1 MASLVDLVLVVDT
14 SDSMKP
20 CFEHLK
26 QNLSSLISP
35 LVQANFTVRFGLLG
49 YAAGKDRTGSI
60 IYDHTFIG
68 GSGHEL
74 LKNLYSNQ
82 LSSDSYFTRDLH
94 VLKTALSN
102 LNPQGNE
109 DTFLAL
115 DIASD
120 FPFGPKNTTRRV
132 IALFTD
138 EKMEDGIKEHE
149 PAAKLENLISK
160 IYSRG
165 IGLFYFGP
173 HSSHLDELSSIPGCQ
188 ITPVNS
194 GDGLKNLD
202 FSKLLEQIGKAI
214 SMSKLQS
221 GLENTWEKAIYGQ
234 DRWDFTKSTNS
245 SNREVVLGVG
255 ESSKLD
261 TTEPLNNIRIK
272 LKWTADVDLDLH
284 AFIRR
289 KNGNEE
295 HVYYANKQAR
305 NIRLDND
312 AGIGDLGGDNKE
324 NIKITSIEDVEVII
338 FAANIFSLG
347 GSFADYDG
355 QIIIRT
361 NNGDKV
367 TVPLSSPKT
376 ANWCVISKLTNNSNQ
391 GPTVININKV
401 TNDTP
406 KIDSF

>member
-1 MASLVDLVLVVDT
+1 MASFVDLVLVVDA

-26 QNLSSLISP
+26 QNLSALISP
-35 LVQANFTVRFGLLG
+35 LVQAKFIVRFGLLG
-49 YAAGKDRTGSI
+49 YAAGKDRSGKI

-68 GSGHEL
+68 GSGYDL
-74 LKNLYSNQ
+74 LKNLYSIQ
-82 LSSDSYFTRDLH
+82 LNPNSFFTKDIHL
-94 VLKTALSN
+94 LKTTLSN
-102 LNPQGNE
+102 LTPQGNE

-149 PAAKLENLISK
+149 PASKLEELIAK

-165 IGLFYFGP
+165 ISLFYFGP
-173 HSSHLDELSSIPGCQ
+173 HSSHLDDLSSIPGCQ
-188 ITPVNS
+188 VTPVNS
-194 GDGLKNLD
+194 GDGLKDLD

-221 GLENTWEKAIYGQ
+221 GFENTWNKAIYGQ

-261 TTEPLNNIRIK
+261 TTEPLTNIRIK

-284 AFIRR
+284 AFIKR

-295 HVYYANKQAR
+295 HVFYGNRHSR
-305 NIRLDND
+305 NIHLDND
-312 AGIGDLGGDNKE
+312 AGVGDLGGDNKE
-324 NIKITSIEDVEVII
+324 NIKISYLDDIEEIL

-355 QIIIRT
+355 KIIIRT

-376 ANWCVISKLTNNSNQ
+376 ANWCVISKLTNSSNE
-391 GPTVININKV
+391 GPIVININKV
-401 TNDTP
+401 TNNLP
-406 KIDSF
+406 HIDSF